1 MYEEERALWQSS
13 FNMWFPVI
21 RILCLTLNLLLT
33 CSSKSSNSE
42 IAETLHRPIRSLSF
56 PEASSMGIFLAIAVP
71 LEDPQKS
78 ISLSYFF
85 EASYTLPSNLSYFEP
100 WSAKASEVERKR
112 RKIRKRSIDRT
123 TIYRVLES
131 KFERFLPSFSFFF
144 FHFSFFFFLS
154 RRFSSGYLGRECLLK
169 TICENSEHPLHHN
182 GLIGDIFHVI
192 FTPTTSR
199 HEKLPGDIVE
209 AELVGRNGSCSKYQP
224 QCPVGLFDLIGVL
237 V

>member
-1 MYEEERALWQSS
+1 MSL
-13 FNMWFPVI
+13 PVI
-21 RILCLTLNLLLT
+21 RILCLTFNLLLT

-56 PEASSMGIFLAIAVP
+56 PEASTMGRSNSFQIFLAIAVP

-85 EASYTLPSNLSYFEP
+85 EASYNLPSNLSYFEP
-100 WSAKASEVERKR
+100 WSAKASGGERKR
-112 RKIRKRSIDRT
+112 RSSIDRT

-131 KFERFLPSFSFFF
+131 KFK
-144 FHFSFFFFLS
+144 
-154 RRFSSGYLGRECLLK
+154 SSGYLGRECLLK
-169 TICENSEHPLHHN
+169 TICENSEYPLRHN
-182 GLIGDIFHVI
+182 GVIGDIFHVL
-192 FTPTTSR
+192 FTKPGTNCFSPTTSR
-199 HEKLPGDIVE
+199 HEKLPRDIVE

>member
-1 MYEEERALWQSS
+1 MRRMYEEERALWQSS

-56 PEASSMGIFLAIAVP
+56 PEASSMGRSNSFQIFLAIAVP

-131 KFERFLPSFSFFF
+131 KFER
-144 FHFSFFFFLS
+144 
-154 RRFSSGYLGRECLLK
+154 
-169 TICENSEHPLHHN
+169 
-182 GLIGDIFHVI
+182 
-192 FTPTTSR
+192 PTTSR